1 MTDMRA
7 TETAPLEGRRKFR
20 LPEEIGVI
28 IALLLMI
35 LVIGVA
41 RPRFL
46 NPINLLT
53 ILGHTTFQ
61 GMLAIGMVYLLAI
74 REIDL
79 SVGWIF
85 NFSAVFSGL
94 LMVAGVDP
102 WIAAFAG
109 VAFGAGLGLFNGLLA
124 VGLRLPAIIV
134 TLGTYSMFQ
143 GLSLVVN
150 NGRAVVPPDQ
160 ASSFF
165 NVISTKVFG
174 IVPVAALVFVALAIV
189 MHLVLHRTK
198 FGYRVQAVGSNPE
211 AAELAGISNS
221 MVQLQTLVLMGA
233 ICGLSGVMYIGFR
246 GAIDPNEGSDFVLVV
261 VAAVIIGGTPL
272 SGGYGTVIGAVV
284 GMLIIQVI
292 SSGLIFFGIDA
303 TWSTFVTGA
312 VIVVAVVLD
321 QLGQV
326 AAQPGARSRQRWLRV
341 SFTASASSRARRSSR
356 CRSAGMTFAQL
367 GADVIRF
374 DPIGGGLD
382 AHRWPLRPER
392 QQPVLAGPQQGQA
405 LARGRPQVARGARDR
420 APG

>member
-1 MTDMRA
+1 MTD
-7 TETAPLEGRRKFR
+7 TAAPPTITRRRFR
-20 LPEEIGVI
+20 FPEEIGVI
-28 IALLLMI
+28 IALLVLI
-35 LVIGVA
+35 AIIGIA

-46 NPINLLT
+46 NPLNLLT
-53 ILGHTTFQ
+53 ILSHTTFQ

-94 LMVAGVDP
+94 LMVAGLDP
-102 WIAAFAG
+102 WIAAFLG
-109 VAFGAGLGLFNGLLA
+109 VAFGAALGLFNGVLA

-150 NGRAVVPPDQ
+150 GGRAVVPPDQ
-160 ASSFF
+160 STSFF
-165 NVISTKVFG
+165 TFVSTKVFG
-174 IVPVAALVFVALAIV
+174 IVPVAALVFVLLAIV
-189 MHLVLHRTK
+189 MHFVLHRTK

-211 AAELAGISNS
+211 AAELAGISNN
-221 MVQLQTLVLMGA
+221 MVRLQTLVLMGA

-246 GAIDPNEGSDFVLVV
+246 GAIDPQEGSDFVLVV

-272 SGGYGTVIGAVV
+272 SGGYGTVIGAVI

-312 VIVVAVVLD
+312 VIVIAVVLD
-321 QLGQV
+321 QLVKWQ
-326 AAQPGARSRQRWLRV
+326 RSR
-341 SFTASASSRARRSSR
+341 
-356 CRSAGMTFAQL
+356 
-367 GADVIRF
+367 
-374 DPIGGGLD
+374 
-382 AHRWPLRPER
+382 
-392 QQPVLAGPQQGQA
+392 A
-405 LARGRPQVARGARDR
+405 LARASDG
-420 APG
+420 

>member
-1 MTDMRA
+1 M
-7 TETAPLEGRRKFR
+7 TETAAPPSMTRRRFR

-28 IALLLMI
+28 VALLLMI
-35 LVIGVA
+35 LIIGIA

-46 NPINLLT
+46 NPLNLLT
-53 ILGHTTFQ
+53 ILSHTTFQ
-61 GMLAIGMVYLLAI
+61 GMLAIGMVYMLAI

-85 NFSAVFSGL
+85 NFSAVFAGL
-94 LMVAGVDP
+94 LMVAGIDP
-102 WIAAFAG
+102 WIAAFLG
-109 VAFGAGLGLFNGLLA
+109 VLFGAGLGLFNGVLA

-150 NGRAVVPPDQ
+150 GGRAVVPPDQ
-160 ASSFF
+160 TTSFF
-165 NVISTKVFG
+165 TAVSTKVFG

-189 MHLVLHRTK
+189 MHFVLHRTK

-211 AAELAGISNS
+211 AAELAGISNN
-221 MVQLQTLVLMGA
+221 MVRLQTLVLMGA
-233 ICGLSGVMYIGFR
+233 IGGLSGAMYIGFR
-246 GAIDPNEGSDFVLVV
+246 GAIDPQEGSDFVLVV

-312 VIVVAVVLD
+312 VIVIAVVLD
-321 QLGQV
+321 QLV
-326 AAQPGARSRQRWLRV
+326 KWQRNR
-341 SFTASASSRARRSSR
+341 
-356 CRSAGMTFAQL
+356 
-367 GADVIRF
+367 
-374 DPIGGGLD
+374 
-382 AHRWPLRPER
+382 
-392 QQPVLAGPQQGQA
+392 A
-405 LARGRPQVARGARDR
+405 LARAGDG
-420 APG
+420 

>member
-1 MTDMRA
+1 MTD
-7 TETAPLEGRRKFR
+7 TTAPPTATRRRFR
-20 LPEEIGVI
+20 LPEETGVI
-28 IALLLMI
+28 IALVLMI
-35 LVIGVA
+35 VIIGVA

-109 VAFGAGLGLFNGLLA
+109 VAFGAALGLFNGLLA

-160 ASSFF
+160 SSSFF
-165 NVISTKVFG
+165 NAISTKVFG
-174 IVPVAALVFVALAIV
+174 VVPVAALVFVVLAIV
-189 MHLVLHRTK
+189 MHFVLHRTK

-211 AAELAGISNS
+211 AAELAGISNA
-221 MVQLQTLVLMGA
+221 MVRLQTLVLMGA

-284 GMLIIQVI
+284 GMMIIQVI

-312 VIVVAVVLD
+312 VIVLAVSLD
-321 QLGQV
+321 QLV
-326 AAQPGARSRQRWLRV
+326 KWQRIRR
-341 SFTASASSRARRSSR
+341 ANRAR
-356 CRSAGMTFAQL
+356 T
-367 GADVIRF
+367 
-374 DPIGGGLD
+374 
-382 AHRWPLRPER
+382 
-392 QQPVLAGPQQGQA
+392 
-405 LARGRPQVARGARDR
+405 
-420 APG
+420 